1 MGIALGCIGMSRDDF
16 CRCTPCEFHAAWRS
30 WAERRQDTER
40 GAWERM
46 RLLGLIFI
54 QPMSKKGIT
63 AHELLPLPWDGEGK
77 DEKKKQKAV
86 SREDF
91 NKRFEAAKKRHHL
104 K

>member
-16 CRCTPCEFHAAWRS
+16 CRCTPCEFHEAWRM
-30 WAERRQDTER
+30 WAEHRQDTER

-46 RLLGLIFI
+46 RMLGLIFI
-54 QPMSKKGIT
+54 QPLSKKGIT
-63 AHELLPLPWDGEGK
+63 AHELLPLPWDEEGK
-77 DEKKKQKAV
+77 DDKKQKAV

-91 NKRFEAAKKRHHL
+91 NKRFEAAKKRNHL